1 MLSILYPNMYVPS
14 VTDINLQE
22 LRERGIQNLL
32 LDLDNTIV
40 PRDHDRFSPEIKSWL
55 QGLLDKGF
63 KVCIVSNNS
72 TRRVKN
78 VAGPLQIPSV
88 VRAIKPLRGAF
99 LRGMRLLG
107 AKTGNTAIIGD
118 QIFTDILGGNMLG
131 LFTVLVVP
139 LPGKEFWVT
148 KIINRRLE
156 KPILYDISRR
166 VSHKDK
172 MYHVR

>member
-1 MLSILYPNMYVPS
+1 MLRILYPNMYVPS
-14 VTDINLQE
+14 VTAINPQE
-22 LRERGIQNLL
+22 LRERGIHNLL

-40 PRDHDRFSPEIKSWL
+40 PRDHNRFSPQINNWL
-55 QGLLDKGF
+55 QGLMDKGF
-63 KVCIVSNNS
+63 KLCIVSNNS
-72 TRRVKN
+72 TGRVKN
-78 VAGPLQIPSV
+78 VAGPLQVPTV
-88 VRAIKPLRGAF
+88 VRAVKPLPGAF

-148 KIINRRLE
+148 KMVNRRLE
-156 KPILYDISRR
+156 KLILYDISRR